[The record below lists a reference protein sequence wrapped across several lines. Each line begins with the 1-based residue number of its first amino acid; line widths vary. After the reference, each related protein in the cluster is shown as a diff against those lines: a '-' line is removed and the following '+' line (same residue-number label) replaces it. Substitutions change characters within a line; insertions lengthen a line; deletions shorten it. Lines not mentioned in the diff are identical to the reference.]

1 MTIIA
6 WLIPALVPVLLLTIV
21 VRRLA
26 LRFLRAPHVVVLMIA
41 VLTAT
46 VLLLAATSAFAPTEW
61 VPEMGTAL
69 VLAGFLAGVLLTA
82 QEFRNPR

>member
-1 MTIIA
+1 
-6 WLIPALVPVLLLTIV
+6 
-21 VRRLA
+21 
-26 LRFLRAPHVVVLMIA
+26 MIA